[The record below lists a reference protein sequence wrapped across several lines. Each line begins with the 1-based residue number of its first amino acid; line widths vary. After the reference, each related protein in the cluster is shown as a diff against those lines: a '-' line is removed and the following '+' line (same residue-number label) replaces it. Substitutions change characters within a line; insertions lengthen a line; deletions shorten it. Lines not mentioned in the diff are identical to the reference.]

1 MSKEKQANTVND
13 SKTAIT
19 FQSFWHGIKP
29 EVNQK
34 EKTFLSRLLKQKGLN
49 VVKAFYATRLPLPE
63 VTQPR
68 EDWQKRNRENE
79 EHMLK
84 TINAVIAY
92 AIEHKV
98 EYVFCHARMG
108 HWAGVD
114 DSTTKTVSQTA
125 LTRQMWTILYAHRVH
140 LHIVTARGEFSGDIG
155 VSDWDARY
163 FKRMTSAL
171 REHENKKKGQ
181 RLAEGRDAIKAKAG
195 KCEGVKGWVDYP
207 ERRIEML
214 KSIRILRKLPKGC
227 TKRRS
232 FSSIADALND
242 QGKLT
247 FSGKQWTASGVANF
261 YAEWNELSEEKQ
273 EFVARRTRALKKAR
287 KGEGEAQTI
296 EGEEA
301 YDDPNISDEQIAA
314 MKAQADAEGRD
325 AEEEGHPDG
334 LYTG

>member
-1 MSKEKQANTVND
+1 ME
-13 SKTAIT
+13 
-19 FQSFWHGIKP
+19 
-29 EVNQK
+29 
-34 EKTFLSRLLKQKGLN
+34 
-49 VVKAFYATRLPLPE
+49 AFYATRLQAPLL
-63 VTQPR
+63 TQPR
-68 EDWQKRNRENE
+68 EVQRKQYLANE

-84 TINAVIAY
+84 TINAAIAY

-114 DSTTKTVSQTA
+114 DSTTKSLIQTA
-125 LTRQMWTILYAHRVH
+125 LDRQMWTILYAHRVR
-140 LHIVTARGEFSGDIG
+140 LRIVTARGEFAEDIG
-155 VSDWDARY
+155 VSEWDARY
-163 FKRMTSAL
+163 FKWMNYTL

-181 RLAEGRDAIKAKAG
+181 RLAEGRTAIKAKAG

-214 KSIRILRKLPKGC
+214 KSIRVLRKLPKGC

-232 FSSIADALND
+232 FSSIADTLND

-287 KGEGEAQTI
+287 KGESEEAY

-314 MKAQADAEGRD
+314 MKAQAEAEGRE
-325 AEEEGHPDG
+325 AEEEGQRAS
-334 LYTG
+334 